1 MIWTLSND
9 DNDNDND
16 NGSDNDNDNGSDN
29 DNDNGSDNDND
40 SDNDNGSENIT
51 KKMNLRSFKLYRVYL
66 EPAQFR
72 QMLATFP
79 GVEFL
84 RAFIPVQIEKGKFV
98 VACPLPP

>member
-1 MIWTLSND
+1 
-9 DNDNDND
+9 
-16 NGSDNDNDNGSDN
+16 
-29 DNDNGSDNDND
+29 
-40 SDNDNGSENIT
+40 
-51 KKMNLRSFKLYRVYL
+51 MNLRSFKLYRVYL